1 MGSSGSRPHPLMI
14 GPVGPNAIYI
24 SKLLSLYFPLVS
36 SSLLRDGF
44 LFSFSIASSVNLLHF
59 ALPYRI
65 SRSINSAIPIWIC
78 NLSFLRF
85 NYVAVLAICRTMG
98 AFISRFWFMLFPAK
112 EYKIVVVG
120 LDNAGKT
127 TTLYKLHLGEV
138 VTTHPT
144 VGSNVEELVYKNIR
158 FEVWDLGG
166 QERLRTSWATY
177 YRGTHAVIAVIDSTD
192 RARITIMKDELF
204 RLLGHEDLQQSVVLI
219 FANKQDL
226 KDAMTPLEITDALS
240 LHSIKNHDWHI
251 QACSAL
257 TGDGLYDGLGWIA
270 QQVTGKAPS

>member
-1 MGSSGSRPHPLMI
+1 
-14 GPVGPNAIYI
+14 
-24 SKLLSLYFPLVS
+24 
-36 SSLLRDGF
+36 
-44 LFSFSIASSVNLLHF
+44 
-59 ALPYRI
+59 
-65 SRSINSAIPIWIC
+65 
-78 NLSFLRF
+78 
-85 NYVAVLAICRTMG
+85 MG

-158 FEVWDLGG
+158 FEIICIVYNSDGVEVNGNALSVWDLGG
-166 QERLRTSWATY
+166 QDRLRTSWATY
-177 YRGTHAVIAVIDSTD
+177 YRGTHAVIVVIDSTD
-192 RARITIMKDELF
+192 RARISIMKDELF
-204 RLLGHEDLQQSVVLI
+204 RLLQHEDLEHTVVLV

-226 KDAMTPLEITDALS
+226 KDAMSPAEITDNLS

-251 QACSAL
+251 QACCAL
-257 TGDGLYDGLGWIA
+257 TGEGLYDGLGWIA
-270 QQVTGKAPS
+270 QRVTGKSTA

>member
-1 MGSSGSRPHPLMI
+1 
-14 GPVGPNAIYI
+14 
-24 SKLLSLYFPLVS
+24 
-36 SSLLRDGF
+36 
-44 LFSFSIASSVNLLHF
+44 
-59 ALPYRI
+59 
-65 SRSINSAIPIWIC
+65 
-78 NLSFLRF
+78 
-85 NYVAVLAICRTMG
+85 MG
-98 AFISRFWFMLFPAK
+98 AFVSKFWFMLFPAK

-127 TTLYKLHLGEV
+127 TTLYKLHLGDV

-158 FEVWDLGG
+158 FEILQVCWAPKYFYLLQVWDLGG

-177 YRGTHAVIAVIDSTD
+177 YRGTHAVIVVIDSTD

-204 RLLGHEDLQQSVVLI
+204 RLLGHEDLQHSVILV

-226 KDAMTPLEITDALS
+226 KDAMTPAEITDALS

-251 QACSAL
+251 QSCCAL

-270 QQVTGKAPS
+270 QHVTGKAPS

>member
-1 MGSSGSRPHPLMI
+1 MKVFGKWSQVFLAPVKSGTRN
-14 GPVGPNAIYI
+14 GF
-24 SKLLSLYFPLVS
+24 LLLQVEICMTAVYQQSVVPFVERESALQVIVESLVRLVLANSLY
-36 SSLLRDGF
+36 LLIEKVWLQSCKMG
-44 LFSFSIASSVNLLHF
+44 VVM
-59 ALPYRI
+59 
-65 SRSINSAIPIWIC
+65 SR
-78 NLSFLRF
+78 L
-85 NYVAVLAICRTMG
+85 
-98 AFISRFWFMLFPAK
+98 WFYMFPAK

-138 VTTHPT
+138 VVTQPT

-177 YRGTHAVIAVIDSTD
+177 YRGTHAVVMVVDSTD
-192 RARITIMKDELF
+192 RARISIIKDELF
-204 RLLGHEDLQQSVVLI
+204 KLLQHEDLQSSAVLV

-226 KDAMTPLEITDALS
+226 KDAMTPAEISDALS

-251 QACSAL
+251 QACCAL
-257 TGDGLYDGLGWIA
+257 TGEGLWDGLEIDVMLNRHE
-270 QQVTGKAPS
+270 

>member
-1 MGSSGSRPHPLMI
+1 
-14 GPVGPNAIYI
+14 
-24 SKLLSLYFPLVS
+24 
-36 SSLLRDGF
+36 
-44 LFSFSIASSVNLLHF
+44 
-59 ALPYRI
+59 
-65 SRSINSAIPIWIC
+65 
-78 NLSFLRF
+78 
-85 NYVAVLAICRTMG
+85 MG
-98 AFISRFWFMLFPAK
+98 AMISRFWFMLFPAK

-158 FEVWDLGG
+158 FELEFPKVVGKGSAIKKNGTVWVWDLGG

-192 RARITIMKDELF
+192 RARISIMKDELF
-204 RLLGHEDLQQSVVLI
+204 RLLGHEELQHSVILV

-226 KDAMTPLEITDALS
+226 KDAMTPAEITDALS

-251 QACSAL
+251 QACCAL
-257 TGDGLYDGLGWIA
+257 TGEGLYDGLGWIA
-270 QQVTGKAPS
+270 QRVTGKAPS